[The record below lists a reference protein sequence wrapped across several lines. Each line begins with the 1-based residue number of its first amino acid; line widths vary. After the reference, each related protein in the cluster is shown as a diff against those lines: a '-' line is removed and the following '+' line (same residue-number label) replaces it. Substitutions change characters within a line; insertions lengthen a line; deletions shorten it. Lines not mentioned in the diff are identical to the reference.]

1 MTETPPQTALT
12 GISSMA
18 TRLLMGEL
26 AAAFMQRSGCDV
38 AIEFVGGVDAAR
50 RVQAGEIFDVV
61 MLASDAID
69 RLIASGHLLAGSR
82 TDLFRSPV
90 ALAVPEGAPMPNIS
104 SADAVKQAFL
114 AARNVGYST
123 GPSGTHLMKLIE
135 RWGLAERL
143 AGCTVQAPP
152 GVPVAALVARGEV
165 DLGLQQRS
173 ELMHH
178 AGIRVLGNLPP
189 GAEFITTFS
198 AGLCPGRALAQTQ
211 AVRELLAFITSPE
224 AAATVRAHGMEPA

>member
-90 ALAVPEGAPMPNIS
+90 SLAVPEGAPMPNIS

-135 RWGLAERL
+135 RWSLAASL
-143 AGCTVQAPP
+143 AGRTVQAPP

-198 AGLCPGRALAQTQ
+198 AGLCPGQAPAPAQ
-211 AVRELLAFITSPE
+211 AVRELLAFINSPV

>member
-1 MTETPPQTALT
+1 MTATAPKTAIT

-18 TRLLMGEL
+18 TRMLMAEL
-26 AAAFMQRSGCDV
+26 AAAFTQRSGCVV
-38 AIEFVGGVDAAR
+38 AIESVGGVDAAQ

-69 RLIASGHLLAGSR
+69 RLIASGHLMAGSR

-90 ALAVPEGAPMPNIS
+90 SLAVKEGAPTPDIS
-104 SADAVKQAFL
+104 NEDAVRQAFL
-114 AARNVGYST
+114 TARHVGYST
-123 GPSGTHLMKLIE
+123 GPSGTHLMNLIE
-135 RWGLAERL
+135 RWGLTERL

-152 GVPVAALVARGEV
+152 GVPVAALVACGEV

-173 ELMHH
+173 ELMHQ

-198 AGLCPGRALAQTQ
+198 AGLCTGRAQAQVQ
-211 AVRELLAFITSPE
+211 AVRELLAFIRSPE
-224 AAATVRAHGMEPA
+224 AAAMVRAHGMEPA

>member
-1 MTETPPQTALT
+1 
-12 GISSMA
+12 MA

-26 AAAFMQRSGCDV
+26 AAAFTQRSGCGV
-38 AIEFVGGVDAAR
+38 AIESVGGVDAAR

-69 RLIASGHLLAGSR
+69 RLIASGHLMAGSR

-90 ALAVPEGAPMPNIS
+90 ALAVHAGARAPDIS

-135 RWGLAERL
+135 RWGLAEHL
-143 AGCTVQAPP
+143 ASRTVQAPP

-165 DLGLQQRS
+165 ELGLQQRS

-178 AGIRVLGNLPP
+178 AGIRVLGDLPP

-198 AGLCPGRALAQTQ
+198 AGLCPGRAPAQVR
-211 AVRELLAFITSPE
+211 AVRELLACITSPE
-224 AAATVRAHGMEPA
+224 AAATVRAHGMEPV

>member
-1 MTETPPQTALT
+1 MTETPPQIVLT

-18 TRLLMGEL
+18 TRLLMADL
-26 AAAFMQRSGCDV
+26 AAAFTQRSGCGV
-38 AIEFVGGVDAAR
+38 AIESVGGVDAAR
-50 RVQAGEIFDVV
+50 RVQAGETFDMV

-69 RLIASGHLLAGSR
+69 RLIASGHLVAGSR
-82 TDLFRSPV
+82 TDLFCSPV
-90 ALAVPEGAPMPNIS
+90 ALAVREGAPAPDI
-104 SADAVKQAFL
+104 ATEDAVKQAFL
-114 AARNVGYST
+114 AARSVGYST

-135 RWGLAERL
+135 RWGLSENL
-143 AGCTVQAPP
+143 AGRTVQAPP

-173 ELMHH
+173 ELMHQ
-178 AGIRVLGNLPP
+178 AGIRLLGNLPP

-198 AGLCPGRALAQTQ
+198 VGLCAGRAKGEALRA
-211 AVRELLAFITSPE
+211 LLDFITSPE